1 MRLLLTTLALAGCAP
16 TLAGRLTTAEG
27 EPVAAADARVNVSS
41 LDSDATFVLPVDSSG
56 KFAASDAL
64 PDGDY
69 LVEALVPGYK
79 IESQR
84 ITLGRGD
91 TPTVELN
98 LSPLEKTRAH
108 ATSANLEAPE
118 GRGAGGASLTPPTF

>member
-16 TLAGRLTTAEG
+16 TLAGRLTTGDGEAVASAE
-27 EPVAAADARVNVSS
+27 ARVNVASLSS
-41 LDSDATFVLPVDSSG
+41 EATVVLPVDASG
-56 KFAASDAL
+56 KFAADLDL
-64 PDGDY
+64 PEGDY

-79 IESQR
+79 IESKR
-84 ITLGRGD
+84 ITLGSGD
-91 TPTVELN
+91 EPVLELR
-98 LSPLEKTRAH
+98 LSPLEKTRAT